1 MAGWASGLI
10 RQLQI
15 SKRREE
21 VHKLPVSRGVESTE
35 RGWERHPLLPHCYTF
50 ISILTAARCSHF
62 ILIYVLHN
70 IICLPENP
78 VLLSGPPNILE
89 NFAQFISHLFCFWL
103 LGGRPSPCLVTFS
116 HQLTCYSTSA
126 WMLGKCFSIFC
137 VWLLVAFHIP
147 CILIHVMY
155 HANNCLVCHIFDPQY
170 RQMVP
175 G

>member
-1 MAGWASGLI
+1 MW
-10 RQLQI
+10 I
-15 SKRREE
+15 SVTCTDNPRLVSPDLKAEHLVSLDNYKSAKEEKRTTLPP
-21 VHKLPVSRGVESTE
+21 KLPVSRGVECTE

-103 LGGRPSPCLVTFS
+103 INGRWWKVSVVDPHTSSLVTPPRPEFWENVLAFFVS
-116 HQLTCYSTSA
+116 GCWL
-126 WMLGKCFSIFC
+126 LSIFP
-137 VWLLVAFHIP
+137 A
-147 CILIHVMY
+147 Y
-155 HANNCLVCHIFDPQY
+155 
-170 RQMVP
+170 
-175 G
+175 

>member
-1 MAGWASGLI
+1 MNICNLHWQPSAGESWLAGWASGLI

-21 VHKLPVSRGVESTE
+21 VHKLPVSRGVECTE

-103 LGGRPSPCLVTFS
+103 INGRWWKVSVVDPLPAWSPSHTSSLVTPPRPECWENVLAFFVS
-116 HQLTCYSTSA
+116 GCWL
-126 WMLGKCFSIFC
+126 LSIFP
-137 VWLLVAFHIP
+137 A
-147 CILIHVMY
+147 Y
-155 HANNCLVCHIFDPQY
+155 
-170 RQMVP
+170 
-175 G
+175 